1 MLYVGFL
8 VLATIFLLMFL
19 LSMVWPPD
27 SPWSPWWRTN
37 GKIARSIIKTAK
49 ISKHDFIYDLGCGD
63 GVLLVTAAQKVGAQ
77 GIGVEIDPARVLIA
91 RLRILLHGLNQ
102 NIHIKRGDL
111 FKEDISQA
119 SVIVVY
125 LVPKTLKRLEE
136 KFRKELKIGTRIVS
150 YVYPIEYFPE
160 IARDQKNQVFVYEV
174 SYRNKSSNGKKR

>member
-1 MLYVGFL
+1 
-8 VLATIFLLMFL
+8 
-19 LSMVWPPD
+19 MVWPPD

-37 GKIARSIIKTAK
+37 GKVARSIIKTAK
-49 ISKHDFIYDLGCGD
+49 INKDDFVYDLGCGD
-63 GVLLVTAAQKVGAQ
+63 GTLLVTAAQKVDAK

-91 RLRILLHGLNQ
+91 RVRIFLHGLNR

-125 LVPKTLKRLEE
+125 LVPKTLKRLEA

-150 YVYPIEYFPE
+150 FVYPIDYFPQ
-160 IARDQKNQVFVYEV
+160 IAGDKENQVYVYKV
-174 SYRNKSSNGKKR
+174 TK